1 MTEQEMLEQILDE
14 EGTKVATP
22 GQSGKAEDMGG
33 EDGESKALKM
43 KTAGKGAAKAKK
55 ASADPSA
62 TKIKEPS
69 DSSEM
74 MYQDEVEAVEEGELP
89 PALKKAMDAKKGKDD
104 KEEEEEEQEAP
115 VNPRTKLGMLKQV
128 SERLGNMKK
137 AEVEEVLKGMK
148 TKEEEEARL
157 AAEAKKEEEEEP
169 EEEEEVKEAKPA
181 ATKLEKL
188 KAEDLNL
195 DLGNSTQE
203 LFEGQELDEEFK
215 QRASVIFETVVSKAI
230 LEQVNQRLETLEE
243 VAAVEIAEGIA
254 EAEVSMAEKI
264 DDYLTYVAEEF
275 CKENELAIERG
286 IRAELAESFITGL
299 KSLFEKHYVDVP
311 EEKVDIVEQLFAKVE
326 SLEEKLNV
334 EMQTNIEALKEMK
347 NFKKVEAIAEVCEGL
362 TSVETDKMC
371 ELAEAVQYDNHQE
384 FVEKINT
391 LRESYFNTRETSSI
405 EETRQTLTEAV
416 TNTEEEGTE
425 ETSDTMQRY
434 TQAIRRV
441 QRIVT

>member
-1 MTEQEMLEQILDE
+1 MTEQEMLEQILEE
-14 EGTKVATP
+14 EGTKVQTP

-43 KTAGKGAAKAKK
+43 KTSGKGAAKAKK

-74 MYQDEVEAVEEGELP
+74 MYQDEVETVEEGELP
-89 PALKKAMDAKKGKDD
+89 PALAKANAAKKDD
-104 KEEEEEEQEAP
+104 EDDEQEEVQP
-115 VNPRTKLGMLKQV
+115 NPRTKLGMLKQV
-128 SERLGNMKK
+128 QDRLGSMKK
-137 AEVEEVLKGMK
+137 TEVEEVLKGMK
-148 TKEEEEARL
+148 TKEAEEQAV
-157 AAEAKKEEEEEP
+157 AEAKKAEEEEP
-169 EEEEEVKEAKPA
+169 EEEEEVQAKPA
-181 ATKLEKL
+181 ATKVEKL

-195 DLGNSTQE
+195 DLSSNTKE

-230 LEQVNQRLETLEE
+230 LEQVNERLETLEE

-254 EAEVSMAEKI
+254 EAEVKMAEKI

-286 IRAELAESFITGL
+286 IRAELAENFITGL

-311 EEKVDIVEQLFAKVE
+311 EEKVDIVEQLFNKVE
-326 SLEEKLNV
+326 TLEEKLNV

-347 NFKKVEAIAEVCEGL
+347 NFKKVEAIAEACEGL

-371 ELAEAVQYDNHQE
+371 ELAEAVQYEDHKE
-384 FVEKINT
+384 FVTKLNT
-391 LRESYFNTRETSSI
+391 LRESYFNTRETSGI

-416 TNTEEEGTE
+416 TNTEEENA
-425 ETSDTMQRY
+425 DVDPTMDRY

>member
-1 MTEQEMLEQILDE
+1 MTEQEMLEQILEE
-14 EGTKVATP
+14 EGTKVQTP

-43 KTAGKGAAKAKK
+43 KTSGKGAAKAKK

-74 MYQDEVEAVEEGELP
+74 MYQDEVETVEEGELP
-89 PALKKAMDAKKGKDD
+89 PALAKANAAKKDD
-104 KEEEEEEQEAP
+104 EDDEQEEVQP
-115 VNPRTKLGMLKQV
+115 NPRTKLGMLKQV
-128 SERLGNMKK
+128 QDRLGSMKK
-137 AEVEEVLKGMK
+137 TEVEEVLKGMK
-148 TKEEEEARL
+148 TKEAEEQAKV
-157 AAEAKKEEEEEP
+157 AEAKKAEEEEP
-169 EEEEEVKEAKPA
+169 EEEEEVQAKPA
-181 ATKLEKL
+181 ATKVEKL

-195 DLGNSTQE
+195 DLSSQTQE

-230 LEQVNQRLETLEE
+230 LEQVNDRLETLEE

-254 EAEVSMAEKI
+254 EAEVKMAEKI

-311 EEKVDIVEQLFAKVE
+311 EEKVDIVEQLFNKVE

-347 NFKKVEAIAEVCEGL
+347 NFKKVEAIAEACEGL

-371 ELAEAVQYDNHQE
+371 ELAEAVQYEDHKE
-384 FVEKINT
+384 FVSKLNT
-391 LRESYFNTRETSSI
+391 LRESYFNTRETSGI

-416 TNTEEEGTE
+416 TNTEEENA
-425 ETSDTMQRY
+425 DVDPTMDRY

>member
-1 MTEQEMLEQILDE
+1 MTEQEMLEQILEE
-14 EGTKVATP
+14 EGTKVQTP

-43 KTAGKGAAKAKK
+43 KTSGKGAAKAKK

-74 MYQDEVEAVEEGELP
+74 MYQDEVETVEEGELP
-89 PALKKAMDAKKGKDD
+89 PALAKANAAKKDD
-104 KEEEEEEQEAP
+104 EDDEQEEVQP
-115 VNPRTKLGMLKQV
+115 NPRTKLGMLKQV
-128 SERLGNMKK
+128 QDRLGSMKK
-137 AEVEEVLKGMK
+137 TEVEEVLKGMK
-148 TKEEEEARL
+148 TKEAEEQAV
-157 AAEAKKEEEEEP
+157 AEAKKAEEEEP
-169 EEEEEVKEAKPA
+169 EEEEEVQAKPA
-181 ATKLEKL
+181 ATKVEKL

-195 DLGNSTQE
+195 DLSSNTKE

-230 LEQVNQRLETLEE
+230 LEQVNERLETLEE

-254 EAEVSMAEKI
+254 EAEVKMAEKI

-286 IRAELAESFITGL
+286 IRAELAENFITGL

-311 EEKVDIVEQLFAKVE
+311 EEKVDIVEQLFNKVE
-326 SLEEKLNV
+326 TLEEKLNV

-347 NFKKVEAIAEVCEGL
+347 NFKKVEAIAEACEGL

-371 ELAEAVQYDNHQE
+371 ELAEAVQYEDHKE
-384 FVEKINT
+384 FVTKLNT
-391 LRESYFNTRETSSI
+391 LRESYFNTRETSGI

-416 TNTEEEGTE
+416 TNTEEDNE
-425 ETSDTMQRY
+425 ESNPTMDRY

>member
-1 MTEQEMLEQILDE
+1 MTEQEMLEQILEE
-14 EGTKVATP
+14 EGTKVQTP

-43 KTAGKGAAKAKK
+43 KTSGKGAAKAKK

-74 MYQDEVEAVEEGELP
+74 MYQDEVETVEEGELP
-89 PALKKAMDAKKGKDD
+89 PALAKANAAKKDD
-104 KEEEEEEQEAP
+104 EDDEQEEVQP
-115 VNPRTKLGMLKQV
+115 NPRTKLGMLKQV
-128 SERLGNMKK
+128 QDRLGSMKK
-137 AEVEEVLKGMK
+137 TEVEEVLKGMK
-148 TKEEEEARL
+148 TKEAEEQAKV
-157 AAEAKKEEEEEP
+157 AEAKKAEEEEP
-169 EEEEEVKEAKPA
+169 EEEEEVQAKPA
-181 ATKLEKL
+181 ATKVEKL

-195 DLGNSTQE
+195 DLSSQTQE

>member
-1 MTEQEMLEQILDE
+1 MTEQEMLEQILEE
-14 EGTKVATP
+14 EGTKVQTP

-43 KTAGKGAAKAKK
+43 KTSGKGAAKAKK

-74 MYQDEVEAVEEGELP
+74 MYQDEVETVEEGELP
-89 PALKKAMDAKKGKDD
+89 PALAKANAAKKDD
-104 KEEEEEEQEAP
+104 EDDEQEEVQP
-115 VNPRTKLGMLKQV
+115 NPRTKLGMLKQV
-128 SERLGNMKK
+128 QDRLGSMKK
-137 AEVEEVLKGMK
+137 TEVEEVLKGMK
-148 TKEEEEARL
+148 TKEAEEQAV
-157 AAEAKKEEEEEP
+157 AEAKKAEEEEP
-169 EEEEEVKEAKPA
+169 EEEEEVQAKPA
-181 ATKLEKL
+181 ATKVEKL

-195 DLGNSTQE
+195 DLSSQTQE

>member
-1 MTEQEMLEQILDE
+1 MTEQEMLEQILEE
-14 EGTKVATP
+14 EGTKVQTP

-43 KTAGKGAAKAKK
+43 KTSGKGAAKAKK

-74 MYQDEVEAVEEGELP
+74 MYQDEVETVEEGELP
-89 PALKKAMDAKKGKDD
+89 PALAKANAAKKDD
-104 KEEEEEEQEAP
+104 EDDEQEEVQP
-115 VNPRTKLGMLKQV
+115 NPRTKLGMLKQV
-128 SERLGNMKK
+128 QDRLGSMKK
-137 AEVEEVLKGMK
+137 TEVEEVLKGMK
-148 TKEEEEARL
+148 TKEAEEQSV
-157 AAEAKKEEEEEP
+157 AEAKKAEEEEP
-169 EEEEEVKEAKPA
+169 EEEEEVQAKPA
-181 ATKLEKL
+181 ATKVEKL

-195 DLGNSTQE
+195 DLSSQTQE

-230 LEQVNQRLETLEE
+230 LEQVNERLETLEE

-254 EAEVSMAEKI
+254 EAEVKMAEKI

-286 IRAELAESFITGL
+286 IRAELAENFISGL

-311 EEKVDIVEQLFAKVE
+311 EEKVDIVEQLFNKVE
-326 SLEEKLNV
+326 TLEEKLNV

-347 NFKKVEAIAEVCEGL
+347 NFKKVEAIAEACEGL

-371 ELAEAVQYDNHQE
+371 ELAEAVQYEDHKE
-384 FVEKINT
+384 FVSKLNT
-391 LRESYFNTRETSSI
+391 LRESYFNTRETSGI

-416 TNTEEEGTE
+416 TNTEEENA
-425 ETSDTMQRY
+425 DVDPTMDRY

>member
-1 MTEQEMLEQILDE
+1 MTEQEMLEQILEE
-14 EGTKVATP
+14 EGTKVQTP

-33 EDGESKALKM
+33 EDGQSKALKM
-43 KTAGKGAAKAKK
+43 KTSGKDAAKAKI
-55 ASADPSA
+55 ASADSSA
-62 TKIKEPS
+62 TNIKEPS

-74 MYQDEVEAVEEGELP
+74 MYQDEVETVEEGEMP
-89 PALKKAMDAKKGKDD
+89 PALAKAMDKKKGDD
-104 KEEEEEEQEAP
+104 EDEEQEEVQP
-115 VNPRTKLGMLKQV
+115 NPRTKLGMLKQV
-128 SERLGNMKK
+128 QDRLGSMKK
-137 AEVEEVLKGMK
+137 TEVEEVLKGMK
-148 TKEEEEARL
+148 TKEAEEQAKV
-157 AAEAKKEEEEEP
+157 AEAKKAEEEEP
-169 EEEEEVKEAKPA
+169 EEEEEVQAKPA
-181 ATKLEKL
+181 ATKVEKL

-195 DLGNSTQE
+195 DLSSQTQE

-230 LEQVNQRLETLEE
+230 LEQVNDRLETLEE

-254 EAEVSMAEKI
+254 EAEVKMAEKI

-286 IRAELAESFITGL
+286 IRAELAENFISGL

-311 EEKVDIVEQLFAKVE
+311 EEKVDIVEQLFNKVE
-326 SLEEKLNV
+326 SLDEKLNV

-347 NFKKVEAIAEVCEGL
+347 NFKKVEAIAEACEGL

-371 ELAEAVQYDNHQE
+371 ELAEAVQYEDHTE
-384 FVEKINT
+384 FVSKLNT
-391 LRESYFNTRETSSI
+391 LRESYFNTRETSGI

-416 TNTEEEGTE
+416 TNTEEENA
-425 ETSDTMQRY
+425 DVDPTMDRY

>member
-1 MTEQEMLEQILDE
+1 MTEQEMLEQILEE
-14 EGTKVATP
+14 EGTKVQTP

-43 KTAGKGAAKAKK
+43 KTSGKGAAKAKK

-74 MYQDEVEAVEEGELP
+74 MYQDEVETVEEGELP
-89 PALKKAMDAKKGKDD
+89 PALAKANAAKKDD
-104 KEEEEEEQEAP
+104 EDDEQEEVQP
-115 VNPRTKLGMLKQV
+115 NPRTKLGMLKQV
-128 SERLGNMKK
+128 QDRLGSMKK
-137 AEVEEVLKGMK
+137 TEVEEVLKGMK
-148 TKEEEEARL
+148 TKEAEEQAV
-157 AAEAKKEEEEEP
+157 AEAKKAEEEEP
-169 EEEEEVKEAKPA
+169 EEEEEVQAKPA
-181 ATKLEKL
+181 ATKVEKL

-195 DLGNSTQE
+195 DLSSQTQE

-230 LEQVNQRLETLEE
+230 LEQVNDRLETLEE

-254 EAEVSMAEKI
+254 EAEVKMAEKI

-286 IRAELAESFITGL
+286 IRAELAENFISGL

-311 EEKVDIVEQLFAKVE
+311 EEKVDIVEQLFNKVE
-326 SLEEKLNV
+326 TLEEKLNV

-347 NFKKVEAIAEVCEGL
+347 NFKKVEAIAEACEGL

-371 ELAEAVQYDNHQE
+371 ELAEAVQYEDHKE
-384 FVEKINT
+384 FVSKLNT
-391 LRESYFNTRETSSI
+391 LRESYFNTRETSGI

-416 TNTEEEGTE
+416 TNTEEENA
-425 ETSDTMQRY
+425 DVDPTMDRY

>member
-1 MTEQEMLEQILDE
+1 MTEQEMLEQILEE
-14 EGTKVATP
+14 EGTKVQTP

-43 KTAGKGAAKAKK
+43 KTSGKGAAKAKK

-74 MYQDEVEAVEEGELP
+74 MYQDEVETVEEGEMP
-89 PALKKAMDAKKGKDD
+89 PALAKAMDKKKGDD
-104 KEEEEEEQEAP
+104 EDEEQEEVQP
-115 VNPRTKLGMLKQV
+115 NPRTKLGMLKQV
-128 SERLGNMKK
+128 QDRLGSMKK
-137 AEVEEVLKGMK
+137 TEVEEVLKGMK
-148 TKEEEEARL
+148 TKEAEEQAVS
-157 AAEAKKEEEEEP
+157 EAKKAEEEEP
-169 EEEEEVKEAKPA
+169 EEEEEVQAKPA
-181 ATKLEKL
+181 ATKVEKL

-195 DLGNSTQE
+195 DLSSQTQE

-230 LEQVNQRLETLEE
+230 LEQVNDRLETLEE

-254 EAEVSMAEKI
+254 EAEVKMAEKI

-286 IRAELAESFITGL
+286 IRAELAENFISGL

-311 EEKVDIVEQLFAKVE
+311 EEKVDIVEQLFNKVE

-347 NFKKVEAIAEVCEGL
+347 NFKKVEAIAEACEGL

-371 ELAEAVQYDNHQE
+371 ELAEAVQYEDHKE
-384 FVEKINT
+384 FVSKLNT
-391 LRESYFNTRETSSI
+391 LRESYFNTRETSGI

-416 TNTEEEGTE
+416 TNTEEENA
-425 ETSDTMQRY
+425 DVDPTMDRY

>member
-1 MTEQEMLEQILDE
+1 MTEQEMLEQILEE
-14 EGTKVATP
+14 EGTKVQTP

-43 KTAGKGAAKAKK
+43 KTSGKGAAKAKK

-74 MYQDEVEAVEEGELP
+74 MYQDEVETVEEGEMP
-89 PALKKAMDAKKGKDD
+89 PALAKAMDKKKGDD
-104 KEEEEEEQEAP
+104 EDEEQEEVQP
-115 VNPRTKLGMLKQV
+115 NPRTKLGMLKQV
-128 SERLGNMKK
+128 QDRLGSMKK
-137 AEVEEVLKGMK
+137 TEVEEVLKGMK
-148 TKEEEEARL
+148 TKEAEEQAKV
-157 AAEAKKEEEEEP
+157 AEAKKAEEEEP
-169 EEEEEVKEAKPA
+169 EEEEEVQAKPA
-181 ATKLEKL
+181 ATKVEKL

-195 DLGNSTQE
+195 DLSSQTQE

-230 LEQVNQRLETLEE
+230 LEQVNDRLETLEE

-254 EAEVSMAEKI
+254 EAEVKMAEKI

-311 EEKVDIVEQLFAKVE
+311 EEKVDIVEQLFNKVE

-347 NFKKVEAIAEVCEGL
+347 NFKKVEAIAEACEGL

-371 ELAEAVQYDNHQE
+371 ELAEAVQYEDHKE
-384 FVEKINT
+384 FVSKLNT
-391 LRESYFNTRETSSI
+391 LRESYFNTRETSGI

-416 TNTEEEGTE
+416 TNTEEVDGE
-425 ETSDTMQRY
+425 SNPTMDRY

>member
-1 MTEQEMLEQILDE
+1 MTEQEMLEQILEE
-14 EGTKVATP
+14 EGTKVQTP

-43 KTAGKGAAKAKK
+43 KTSGKGAAKAKK

-74 MYQDEVEAVEEGELP
+74 MYQDEVETVEEGELP
-89 PALKKAMDAKKGKDD
+89 PALAKANAAKKDD
-104 KEEEEEEQEAP
+104 EDDEQEEVQP
-115 VNPRTKLGMLKQV
+115 NPRTKLGMLKQV
-128 SERLGNMKK
+128 QDRLGSMKK
-137 AEVEEVLKGMK
+137 TEVEEVLKGMK
-148 TKEEEEARL
+148 TKEAEEQSV
-157 AAEAKKEEEEEP
+157 AEAKKAEEEEP
-169 EEEEEVKEAKPA
+169 EEEEEVQAKPA
-181 ATKLEKL
+181 ATKVEKL

-195 DLGNSTQE
+195 DLSSQTQE

-230 LEQVNQRLETLEE
+230 LEQVNDRLETLEE

-254 EAEVSMAEKI
+254 EAEVKMAEKI

-286 IRAELAESFITGL
+286 IRAELAENFISGL

-311 EEKVDIVEQLFAKVE
+311 EEKVDIVEQLFNKVE
-326 SLEEKLNV
+326 TLEEKLNV

-347 NFKKVEAIAEVCEGL
+347 NFKKVEAIAEACEGL

-371 ELAEAVQYDNHQE
+371 ELAEAVQYEDHTE
-384 FVEKINT
+384 FVSKLNT
-391 LRESYFNTRETSSI
+391 LRESYFNTRETSGI

-416 TNTEEEGTE
+416 TNTDEENV
-425 ETSDTMQRY
+425 DVDPTMDRY

>member
-1 MTEQEMLEQILDE
+1 MTEQEMLEQILEE
-14 EGTKVATP
+14 EGTKVQTP

-43 KTAGKGAAKAKK
+43 KTSGKDAAKAKK

-74 MYQDEVEAVEEGELP
+74 MYQDEVETVEEGEMP
-89 PALKKAMDAKKGKDD
+89 PALAKAMDKKKGDD
-104 KEEEEEEQEAP
+104 EDEEQEEVQP
-115 VNPRTKLGMLKQV
+115 NPRTKLGMLKQV
-128 SERLGNMKK
+128 QDRLGSMKK
-137 AEVEEVLKGMK
+137 TEVEEVLKGMK
-148 TKEEEEARL
+148 TKEAEEQSKVS
-157 AAEAKKEEEEEP
+157 EAKKAEEEEP
-169 EEEEEVKEAKPA
+169 EEEEEVQAKPT
-181 ATKLEKL
+181 ATKVEKL

-195 DLGNSTQE
+195 DLSSQTQE

-230 LEQVNQRLETLEE
+230 LEQVNERLETLEE
-243 VAAVEIAEGIA
+243 VAAVEIAEGIQ
-254 EAEVSMAEKI
+254 EAEVKMAEKI

-311 EEKVDIVEQLFAKVE
+311 EEKVDIVEQLFGKVE

-347 NFKKVEAIAEVCEGL
+347 NFKKVEAVAEACEGL

-371 ELAEAVQYDNHQE
+371 ELAEAVQYEDHKE
-384 FVEKINT
+384 FVTKLNT
-391 LRESYFNTRETSSI
+391 LRESYFNTRETSGI

-416 TNTEEEGTE
+416 TNTDEE
-425 ETSDTMQRY
+425 SADVDPTMDRY

>member
-1 MTEQEMLEQILDE
+1 
-14 EGTKVATP
+14 
-22 GQSGKAEDMGG
+22 MGG

-43 KTAGKGAAKAKK
+43 KTSGKGAAKAKK

-74 MYQDEVEAVEEGELP
+74 MYQDEVEKVEEGELP
-89 PALKKAMDAKKGKDD
+89 PALAKANAAKKDD
-104 KEEEEEEQEAP
+104 EDDEQEEVQP
-115 VNPRTKLGMLKQV
+115 NPRTKLGMLKQV
-128 SERLGNMKK
+128 QDRLGSMKK
-137 AEVEEVLKGMK
+137 TEVEEVLKGMK
-148 TKEEEEARL
+148 TKEAEEQAV
-157 AAEAKKEEEEEP
+157 AEAKKAEEEEP
-169 EEEEEVKEAKPA
+169 EEEEEIQAKPA
-181 ATKLEKL
+181 ATKVEKL

-195 DLGNSTQE
+195 DLSSQTQE

>member
-1 MTEQEMLEQILDE
+1 MTEQEMLEQILEE
-14 EGTKVATP
+14 EGTKVQTP

-43 KTAGKGAAKAKK
+43 KTSGKGAAKAKK

-74 MYQDEVEAVEEGELP
+74 MYQDEVETVEEGELP
-89 PALKKAMDAKKGKDD
+89 PALAKANAAKKDD
-104 KEEEEEEQEAP
+104 EDDEQEEVQP
-115 VNPRTKLGMLKQV
+115 NPRTKLGMLKQV
-128 SERLGNMKK
+128 QDRLGSMKK
-137 AEVEEVLKGMK
+137 TEVEEVLKGMK
-148 TKEEEEARL
+148 TKEAEEQAV
-157 AAEAKKEEEEEP
+157 AEAKKAEEEEP
-169 EEEEEVKEAKPA
+169 EEEEEVQAKPA
-181 ATKLEKL
+181 ATKVEKL

-195 DLGNSTQE
+195 DLSSQTQE

-230 LEQVNQRLETLEE
+230 LEQVNDRLETLEE

-254 EAEVSMAEKI
+254 EAEVKMAEKI

-286 IRAELAESFITGL
+286 IRAELAENFISGL

-311 EEKVDIVEQLFAKVE
+311 EEKVDIVEQLFNKVE

-347 NFKKVEAIAEVCEGL
+347 NFKKVEAIAEACEGL

-371 ELAEAVQYDNHQE
+371 ELAEAVQYEDHKE
-384 FVEKINT
+384 FVSKLNT
-391 LRESYFNTRETSSI
+391 LRESYFNTRETSGI

-416 TNTEEEGTE
+416 TNTEEENA
-425 ETSDTMQRY
+425 DVDPTMDRY

>member
-1 MTEQEMLEQILDE
+1 MTEQEMLEQILEE
-14 EGTKVATP
+14 EGTKVQTP

-43 KTAGKGAAKAKK
+43 KTSGKGAAKAKK

-74 MYQDEVEAVEEGELP
+74 MYQDEVETVEEGELP
-89 PALKKAMDAKKGKDD
+89 PALAKANAAKKDD
-104 KEEEEEEQEAP
+104 EDDEQEEVQP
-115 VNPRTKLGMLKQV
+115 NPRTKLGMLKQV
-128 SERLGNMKK
+128 QDRLGSMKK
-137 AEVEEVLKGMK
+137 TEVEEVLKGMK
-148 TKEEEEARL
+148 TKEAEEQAV
-157 AAEAKKEEEEEP
+157 AEAKKAEEEEP
-169 EEEEEVKEAKPA
+169 EEEEEVQAKPA
-181 ATKLEKL
+181 ATKVEKL

-195 DLGNSTQE
+195 DLSSQTQE

-230 LEQVNQRLETLEE
+230 LEQVNDRLETLEE

-254 EAEVSMAEKI
+254 EAEVKMAEKI

-286 IRAELAESFITGL
+286 IRAELAENFISGL

-311 EEKVDIVEQLFAKVE
+311 EEKVDIVEQLFNKVE

-347 NFKKVEAIAEVCEGL
+347 NFKKVEAIAEACEGL

-371 ELAEAVQYDNHQE
+371 ELAEAVQYEDHTE
-384 FVEKINT
+384 FVSKLNT
-391 LRESYFNTRETSSI
+391 LRESYFNTRETSGI

-416 TNTEEEGTE
+416 TNTEEENA
-425 ETSDTMQRY
+425 DVDPTMDRY

>member
-1 MTEQEMLEQILDE
+1 MTEQEMLEQILEE
-14 EGTKVATP
+14 EGTKVQTP

-43 KTAGKGAAKAKK
+43 KTSGKGAAKAKK

-74 MYQDEVEAVEEGELP
+74 MYQDEVEKVEEGEMP
-89 PALKKAMDAKKGKDD
+89 PALAKAMDKKKGDD
-104 KEEEEEEQEAP
+104 EDEEQEEVQP
-115 VNPRTKLGMLKQV
+115 NPRTKLGMLKQV
-128 SERLGNMKK
+128 QDRLGSMKK
-137 AEVEEVLKGMK
+137 TEVEEVLKGMK
-148 TKEEEEARL
+148 TKEAEEQAV
-157 AAEAKKEEEEEP
+157 AEAKKAEEEEP
-169 EEEEEVKEAKPA
+169 EEEEEVQAKPA
-181 ATKLEKL
+181 ATKVEKL

-195 DLGNSTQE
+195 DLSSQTQE

-230 LEQVNQRLETLEE
+230 LEQVNDRLETLEE

-254 EAEVSMAEKI
+254 EAEVKMAEKI

-311 EEKVDIVEQLFAKVE
+311 EEKVDIVEQLFNKVE

-347 NFKKVEAIAEVCEGL
+347 NFKKVEAIAEACEGL

-371 ELAEAVQYDNHQE
+371 ELAEAVQYEDHKE
-384 FVEKINT
+384 FVSKLNT
-391 LRESYFNTRETSSI
+391 LRESYFNTRETSGI

-416 TNTEEEGTE
+416 TNTEEENA
-425 ETSDTMQRY
+425 DVDPTMDRY

>member
-1 MTEQEMLEQILDE
+1 MTEQEMLEQILEE
-14 EGTKVATP
+14 EGTKVQTP

-43 KTAGKGAAKAKK
+43 KTSGKGAAKAKK

-74 MYQDEVEAVEEGELP
+74 MYQDEVETVEEGEMP
-89 PALKKAMDAKKGKDD
+89 PALAKAMDKKKGDD
-104 KEEEEEEQEAP
+104 EDEEQEEVQP
-115 VNPRTKLGMLKQV
+115 NPRTKLGMLKQV
-128 SERLGNMKK
+128 QDRLGSMKK
-137 AEVEEVLKGMK
+137 TEVEEVLKGMK
-148 TKEEEEARL
+148 TKEAEEQAV
-157 AAEAKKEEEEEP
+157 AEAKKAEEEEP
-169 EEEEEVKEAKPA
+169 EEEEEVQAKPA
-181 ATKLEKL
+181 ATKVEKL

-195 DLGNSTQE
+195 DLSSQTQE

-215 QRASVIFETVVSKAI
+215 ERASVIFETVVSKAI
-230 LEQVNQRLETLEE
+230 LEQVNDRLETLEE

-254 EAEVSMAEKI
+254 EAEVKMAEKI

-286 IRAELAESFITGL
+286 IRAELAENFISGL

-311 EEKVDIVEQLFAKVE
+311 EEKVDIVEQLFNKVE
-326 SLEEKLNV
+326 TLEEKLNV

-347 NFKKVEAIAEVCEGL
+347 NFKKVEAIAEACEGL

-371 ELAEAVQYDNHQE
+371 ELAEAVQYEDHKE
-384 FVEKINT
+384 FVSKLNT
-391 LRESYFNTRETSSI
+391 LRESYFNTRETSGI

-416 TNTEEEGTE
+416 TNTEEENA
-425 ETSDTMQRY
+425 DVDPTMDRY

>member
-1 MTEQEMLEQILDE
+1 MTEQEMLEQILEE
-14 EGTKVATP
+14 EGTKVQTP

-43 KTAGKGAAKAKK
+43 KTSGKGAAKAKK

-74 MYQDEVEAVEEGELP
+74 MYQDEVETVEEGEMP
-89 PALKKAMDAKKGKDD
+89 PALAKAMDKKKGDD
-104 KEEEEEEQEAP
+104 EDEEQEEVQP
-115 VNPRTKLGMLKQV
+115 NPRTKLGMLKQV
-128 SERLGNMKK
+128 QDRLGSMKK
-137 AEVEEVLKGMK
+137 TEVEEVLKGMK
-148 TKEEEEARL
+148 TKEAEEQAKV
-157 AAEAKKEEEEEP
+157 AEAKKAEEEEP
-169 EEEEEVKEAKPA
+169 EEEEEVQAKPA
-181 ATKLEKL
+181 ATKVEKL

-195 DLGNSTQE
+195 DLSSQTQE

-230 LEQVNQRLETLEE
+230 LEQVNDRLETLEE

-254 EAEVSMAEKI
+254 EAEVKMAEKI

-286 IRAELAESFITGL
+286 IRAELAENFISGL

-311 EEKVDIVEQLFAKVE
+311 EEKVDIVEQLFNKVE

-371 ELAEAVQYDNHQE
+371 ELAEAVQYEDHKE
-384 FVEKINT
+384 FVSKLNT
-391 LRESYFNTRETSSI
+391 LRESYFNTRETSGI

-416 TNTEEEGTE
+416 TNTEEENA
-425 ETSDTMQRY
+425 DVDPTMDRY

>member
-1 MTEQEMLEQILDE
+1 MTEQEMLEQILEE
-14 EGTKVATP
+14 EGTKVQTP

-43 KTAGKGAAKAKK
+43 KTSGKGAAKAKK

-74 MYQDEVEAVEEGELP
+74 MYQDEVETVEEGEMP
-89 PALKKAMDAKKGKDD
+89 PALAKAMDKKKGDD
-104 KEEEEEEQEAP
+104 EDEEQEEVQP
-115 VNPRTKLGMLKQV
+115 NPRTKLGMLKQV
-128 SERLGNMKK
+128 QDRLGSMKK
-137 AEVEEVLKGMK
+137 TEVEEVLKGMK
-148 TKEEEEARL
+148 TKEAEEQAV
-157 AAEAKKEEEEEP
+157 AEAKKAEEEEP
-169 EEEEEVKEAKPA
+169 EEEEEVQAKPA
-181 ATKLEKL
+181 ATKVEKL

-195 DLGNSTQE
+195 DLSSNTKE

-230 LEQVNQRLETLEE
+230 LEQVNERLETLEE

-254 EAEVSMAEKI
+254 EAEVKMAEKI

-286 IRAELAESFITGL
+286 IRAELAENFITGL

-311 EEKVDIVEQLFAKVE
+311 EEKVDIVEQLFNKVE
-326 SLEEKLNV
+326 TLEEKLNV

-347 NFKKVEAIAEVCEGL
+347 NFKKVEAIAEACEGL

-371 ELAEAVQYDNHQE
+371 ELAEAVQYEDHKE
-384 FVEKINT
+384 FVTKLNT
-391 LRESYFNTRETSSI
+391 LRESYFNTRETSGI

-416 TNTEEEGTE
+416 TNTEEDNE
-425 ETSDTMQRY
+425 ESNPTMDRY

>member
-1 MTEQEMLEQILDE
+1 MTEQEMLEQILEE
-14 EGTKVATP
+14 EGTKVQTP

-43 KTAGKGAAKAKK
+43 KTSGKGAAKAKK
-55 ASADPSA
+55 ASAEPSA

-74 MYQDEVEAVEEGELP
+74 MYQDEVETVEEGELP
-89 PALKKAMDAKKGKDD
+89 PALAKANAAKKDD
-104 KEEEEEEQEAP
+104 EDDEQEEVQP
-115 VNPRTKLGMLKQV
+115 NPRTKLGMLKQV
-128 SERLGNMKK
+128 QDRLGSMKK
-137 AEVEEVLKGMK
+137 TEVEEVLKGMK
-148 TKEEEEARL
+148 TKEAEEQAKV
-157 AAEAKKEEEEEP
+157 AEAKKAEEEEP
-169 EEEEEVKEAKPA
+169 EEEEEVQAKPA
-181 ATKLEKL
+181 ATKVEKL

-195 DLGNSTQE
+195 DLSSQTQE

-215 QRASVIFETVVSKAI
+215 ERASVIFETVVSKAI
-230 LEQVNQRLETLEE
+230 LEQVNDRLETLEE

-254 EAEVSMAEKI
+254 EAEVKMAEKI

-311 EEKVDIVEQLFAKVE
+311 EEKVDIVEQLFNKVE

-347 NFKKVEAIAEVCEGL
+347 NFKKVEAIAEACEGL

-371 ELAEAVQYDNHQE
+371 ELAEAVQYEDHTE
-384 FVEKINT
+384 FVSKLNT
-391 LRESYFNTRETSSI
+391 LRESYFNTRETSGI

-416 TNTEEEGTE
+416 TNTEEENA
-425 ETSDTMQRY
+425 DVDPTMDRY

>member
-1 MTEQEMLEQILDE
+1 MTEQEMLEQILEE
-14 EGTKVATP
+14 EGTKVQTP

-33 EDGESKALKM
+33 EDGQSKALKM
-43 KTAGKGAAKAKK
+43 KTSGKDAAKAKK
-55 ASADPSA
+55 ASADSSA

-74 MYQDEVEAVEEGELP
+74 MYQDEVETVEEGEMP
-89 PALKKAMDAKKGKDD
+89 PALAKAMDKKKGDD
-104 KEEEEEEQEAP
+104 EDEEQEEVQP
-115 VNPRTKLGMLKQV
+115 NPRTKLGMLKQV
-128 SERLGNMKK
+128 QDRLGSMKK
-137 AEVEEVLKGMK
+137 TEVEEVLKGMK
-148 TKEEEEARL
+148 TKEAEEQAKV
-157 AAEAKKEEEEEP
+157 AEAKKAEEEEP
-169 EEEEEVKEAKPA
+169 EEEEEVQAKPA
-181 ATKLEKL
+181 ATKVEKL

-195 DLGNSTQE
+195 DLSSQTQE

-230 LEQVNQRLETLEE
+230 LEQVNDRLETLEE

-254 EAEVSMAEKI
+254 EAEVKMAEKI

-286 IRAELAESFITGL
+286 IRAELAENFISGL

-311 EEKVDIVEQLFAKVE
+311 EEKVDIVEQLFNKVE

-347 NFKKVEAIAEVCEGL
+347 NFKKVEAIAEACEGL

-371 ELAEAVQYDNHQE
+371 ELAEAVQYEDHKE
-384 FVEKINT
+384 FVSKLNT
-391 LRESYFNTRETSSI
+391 LRESYFNTRETSGI

-416 TNTEEEGTE
+416 TNTEEENA
-425 ETSDTMQRY
+425 DVDPTMDRY

>member
-1 MTEQEMLEQILDE
+1 MTEQEMLEQILEE
-14 EGTKVATP
+14 EGTKVQTP

-43 KTAGKGAAKAKK
+43 KTSGKGAAKAKK

-74 MYQDEVEAVEEGELP
+74 MYQDEVETVEEGELP
-89 PALKKAMDAKKGKDD
+89 PALAKANAAKKDD
-104 KEEEEEEQEAP
+104 EDDEQEEVQP
-115 VNPRTKLGMLKQV
+115 NPRTKLGMLKQV
-128 SERLGNMKK
+128 QDRLGSMKK
-137 AEVEEVLKGMK
+137 TEVEEVLKGMK
-148 TKEEEEARL
+148 TKEAEEQSV
-157 AAEAKKEEEEEP
+157 AEAKKAEEEEP
-169 EEEEEVKEAKPA
+169 EEEEEVQAKPA
-181 ATKLEKL
+181 ATKVEKL

-195 DLGNSTQE
+195 DLSSQTQE

-230 LEQVNQRLETLEE
+230 LEQVNERLETLEE

-254 EAEVSMAEKI
+254 EAEVKMAEKI

-286 IRAELAESFITGL
+286 IRAELAENFISGL

-311 EEKVDIVEQLFAKVE
+311 EEKVDIVEQLFNKVE
-326 SLEEKLNV
+326 TLEEKLNV

-347 NFKKVEAIAEVCEGL
+347 NFKKVEAIAEACEGL

-371 ELAEAVQYDNHQE
+371 ELAEAVQYEDHKE
-384 FVEKINT
+384 FVTKLNT
-391 LRESYFNTRETSSI
+391 LRESYFNTRETSGI

-416 TNTEEEGTE
+416 TNTEEENA
-425 ETSDTMQRY
+425 DVDPTMDRY

>member
-1 MTEQEMLEQILDE
+1 MTEQEMLEQILEE
-14 EGTKVATP
+14 EGTKVQTP

-43 KTAGKGAAKAKK
+43 KTSGKGAAKAKK

-74 MYQDEVEAVEEGELP
+74 MYQDEVETVEEGELP
-89 PALKKAMDAKKGKDD
+89 PALAKANAAKKDD
-104 KEEEEEEQEAP
+104 EDDEQEEVQP
-115 VNPRTKLGMLKQV
+115 NPRTKLGMLKQV
-128 SERLGNMKK
+128 QDRLGSMKK
-137 AEVEEVLKGMK
+137 TEVEEVLKGMK
-148 TKEEEEARL
+148 TKEAEEQAKV
-157 AAEAKKEEEEEP
+157 AEAKKAEEEEP
-169 EEEEEVKEAKPA
+169 EEEEEVQAKPA
-181 ATKLEKL
+181 ATKVEKL

-195 DLGNSTQE
+195 DLSSQTQE

-230 LEQVNQRLETLEE
+230 LEQVNDRLETLEE

-254 EAEVSMAEKI
+254 EAEVKMAEKI

-286 IRAELAESFITGL
+286 IRAELAESFISGL

-311 EEKVDIVEQLFAKVE
+311 EEKVDIVEQLFNKVE

-347 NFKKVEAIAEVCEGL
+347 NFKKVEAIAEACEGL

-371 ELAEAVQYDNHQE
+371 ELAEAVQYEDHKE
-384 FVEKINT
+384 FVSKLNT
-391 LRESYFNTRETSSI
+391 LRESYFNTRETSGI

-416 TNTEEEGTE
+416 TNTEEENA
-425 ETSDTMQRY
+425 DVDPTMDRY

>member
-1 MTEQEMLEQILDE
+1 MTEQEMLEQILEE
-14 EGTKVATP
+14 EGTKVQTP

-43 KTAGKGAAKAKK
+43 KTSGKGAAKAKK

-74 MYQDEVEAVEEGELP
+74 MYQDEVETVEEGELP
-89 PALKKAMDAKKGKDD
+89 PALAKANAAKKDD
-104 KEEEEEEQEAP
+104 EDDEQEEVQP
-115 VNPRTKLGMLKQV
+115 NPRTKLGMLKQV
-128 SERLGNMKK
+128 QDRLGSMKK
-137 AEVEEVLKGMK
+137 TEVEEVLKGMK
-148 TKEEEEARL
+148 TKEAEEQSV
-157 AAEAKKEEEEEP
+157 AEAKKAEEEEP
-169 EEEEEVKEAKPA
+169 EEEEEVQAKPA
-181 ATKLEKL
+181 ATKVEKL

-195 DLGNSTQE
+195 DLSSNTKE

-230 LEQVNQRLETLEE
+230 LEQVNERLETLEE

-254 EAEVSMAEKI
+254 EAEVKMAEKI

-286 IRAELAESFITGL
+286 IRAELAENFISGL

-311 EEKVDIVEQLFAKVE
+311 EEKVDIVEQLFNKVE
-326 SLEEKLNV
+326 TLEEKLNV

-347 NFKKVEAIAEVCEGL
+347 NFKKVEAIAEACEGL

-371 ELAEAVQYDNHQE
+371 ELAEAVQYEDHKE
-384 FVEKINT
+384 FVSKLNT
-391 LRESYFNTRETSSI
+391 LRESYFNTRETSGI

-416 TNTEEEGTE
+416 TNTEEENA
-425 ETSDTMQRY
+425 DVDPTMDRY

>member
-1 MTEQEMLEQILDE
+1 MTEQEMLEQILEE
-14 EGTKVATP
+14 EGTKVQTP

-43 KTAGKGAAKAKK
+43 KTSGKGAAKAKK

-74 MYQDEVEAVEEGELP
+74 MYQDEVETVEEGELP
-89 PALKKAMDAKKGKDD
+89 PALAKANAAKKDD
-104 KEEEEEEQEAP
+104 EDDEQEEVQP
-115 VNPRTKLGMLKQV
+115 NPRTKLGMLKQV
-128 SERLGNMKK
+128 QDRLGSMKK
-137 AEVEEVLKGMK
+137 TEVEEVLKGMK
-148 TKEEEEARL
+148 TKEAEEQAKV
-157 AAEAKKEEEEEP
+157 AEAKKAEEEEP
-169 EEEEEVKEAKPA
+169 EEEEEVQAKPA
-181 ATKLEKL
+181 ATKVEKL

-195 DLGNSTQE
+195 DLSSQTQE

-230 LEQVNQRLETLEE
+230 LEQVNDRLETLEE

-254 EAEVSMAEKI
+254 EAEVKMAEKI

-311 EEKVDIVEQLFAKVE
+311 EEKVDIVEQLFNKVE

-347 NFKKVEAIAEVCEGL
+347 NFKKVEAIAEACEGL

-371 ELAEAVQYDNHQE
+371 ELAEAVQYEDHTE
-384 FVEKINT
+384 FVSKLNT
-391 LRESYFNTRETSSI
+391 LRESYFNTRETSGI

-416 TNTEEEGTE
+416 TNTEEENA
-425 ETSDTMQRY
+425 DVDPTMDRY

>member
-1 MTEQEMLEQILDE
+1 MTEQEMLEQILEE
-14 EGTKVATP
+14 EGTKVQTP

-43 KTAGKGAAKAKK
+43 KTSGKGAAKAKK

-74 MYQDEVEAVEEGELP
+74 MYQDEVEKVEEGELP
-89 PALKKAMDAKKGKDD
+89 PALAKANAAKKDD
-104 KEEEEEEQEAP
+104 EDDEQEEVQP
-115 VNPRTKLGMLKQV
+115 NPRTKLGMLKQV
-128 SERLGNMKK
+128 QDRLGSMKK
-137 AEVEEVLKGMK
+137 TEVEEVLKGMK
-148 TKEEEEARL
+148 TKEAEEQAV
-157 AAEAKKEEEEEP
+157 AEAKKAEEEEP
-169 EEEEEVKEAKPA
+169 EEEEEVQAKPA
-181 ATKLEKL
+181 ATKVEKL

-195 DLGNSTQE
+195 DLSSQTQE

-230 LEQVNQRLETLEE
+230 LEQVNDRLETLEE

-254 EAEVSMAEKI
+254 EAEVKMAEKI

-311 EEKVDIVEQLFAKVE
+311 EEKVDIVEQLFNKVE

-347 NFKKVEAIAEVCEGL
+347 NFKKVEAIAEACEGL

-371 ELAEAVQYDNHQE
+371 ELAEAVQYEDHKE
-384 FVEKINT
+384 FVSKLNT
-391 LRESYFNTRETSSI
+391 LRESYFNTRETSGI

-416 TNTEEEGTE
+416 TNTEEENA
-425 ETSDTMQRY
+425 DVDPTMDRY